1 MKITPK
7 DTVNDIVMR
16 NRALFSMGTER
27 IVKAIQDLPEP
38 EFVPMKR

>member
-7 DTVNDIVMR
+7 DTVSDVVMR

-27 IVKAIQDLPEP
+27 IVKTIQDYQNPSLCL
-38 EFVPMKR
+38 

>member
-7 DTVNDIVMR
+7 DTVSDVVMR

-27 IVKAIQDLPEP
+27 IVKAIQGLPLWFDV
-38 EFVPMKR
+38 EFR